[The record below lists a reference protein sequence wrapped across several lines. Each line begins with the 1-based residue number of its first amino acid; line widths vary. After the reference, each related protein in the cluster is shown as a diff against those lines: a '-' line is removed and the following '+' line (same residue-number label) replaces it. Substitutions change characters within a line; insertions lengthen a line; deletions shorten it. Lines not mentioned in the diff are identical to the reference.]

1 MDLNNL
7 LKQLCESEGTL
18 DALNTAEAFLNTFC
32 KTKRHGNNLL
42 ASFGNEAGEV
52 VLLEAHIDE
61 IGLIVTDIENG
72 FLKVAPIGGVDAK
85 ILPASK
91 VKIYGKQQVLGV
103 VCSTP
108 PHLKT
113 NGNEAIGFDN
123 IYIDTGL
130 GKSACDI
137 ISVGDR
143 VGFMAEFCELKN
155 NRVTAKSLD
164 NRAGV
169 AAVLLAA
176 QMLSQETVSK
186 CVTVLLSDQEETGG
200 SGAKTSCFNLD
211 PQYAIA
217 VDVSFGNQPFVA
229 ECGILGD
236 GAMIGVS
243 PLLSH
248 EVTEKLKNIAK
259 VQNIKH
265 QMEIMGGKTS
275 TDADHITLS
284 KSGVKTGLLS
294 IPLRN
299 MHTPVEV
306 VDLNDVKSVAEIIKA
321 FVKELK

>member
-1 MDLNNL
+1 MDLKVF
-7 LKQLCESEGTL
+7 LKQLCESNGTNE
-18 DALNTAEAFLNTFC
+18 AINTAEDFLNKFC
-32 KTKRHGNNLL
+32 TVSKHGTSLI
-42 ASFGNEAGEV
+42 ASFGDKTAET
-52 VLLEAHIDE
+52 VLIEAHIDE

-85 ILPASK
+85 MLAGMR
-91 VKIYGKQQVLGV
+91 VKIHGNETVLGV

-108 PHLKT
+108 PHLKKD
-113 NGNEAIGFDN
+113 GAEAPSFDN

-130 GKSACDI
+130 GNSAEKI
-137 ISVGDR
+137 ISIGDH
-143 VGFMAEFCELKN
+143 VSFTCDFNQLKN

-176 QMLSQETVSK
+176 EMLKQENISK
-186 CVTVLLSDQEETGG
+186 NITVLLSDQEETGG
-200 SGAKTSCFNLD
+200 AGAKTATFGIEPS
-211 PQYAIA
+211 YAIV
-217 VDVSFGNQPFVA
+217 VDVSFGNQPGVL
-229 ECGILGD
+229 ECGNLGD

-248 EVTEKLKNIAK
+248 EATETLKKVAK
-259 VQNIKH
+259 AQNIKH
-265 QMEIMGGKTS
+265 QMEIMGGRTS

-284 KSGVKTGLLS
+284 KTGVKTALLS

-306 VDLNDVKSVAEIIKA
+306 VDLNDIKSVAEIIA
-321 FVKELK
+321 GFVKEL